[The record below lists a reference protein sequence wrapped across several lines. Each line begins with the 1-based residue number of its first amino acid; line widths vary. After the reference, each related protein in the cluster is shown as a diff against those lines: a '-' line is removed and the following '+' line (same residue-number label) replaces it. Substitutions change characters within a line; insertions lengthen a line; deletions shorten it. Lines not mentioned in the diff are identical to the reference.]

1 MIFVVSPAS
10 SQAFVQEFLETLRP
24 KKMFST
30 QKQTHIIR
38 RSKFTSLRDFRE
50 GKIVFNNGREQ
61 SEVILLHIYIYIYIL
76 LDSLL
81 YINVYRRVIFFSCRV
96 FSITSKIFFVQIL
109 INTKRYSIFNVVIFQ
124 HESTYVIDR
133 IIKMAALL
141 HTTIADL
148 LF

>member
-50 GKIVFNNGREQ
+50 GKIVFNNGRE
-61 SEVILLHIYIYIYIL
+61 
-76 LDSLL
+76 
-81 YINVYRRVIFFSCRV
+81 
-96 FSITSKIFFVQIL
+96 
-109 INTKRYSIFNVVIFQ
+109 
-124 HESTYVIDR
+124 
-133 IIKMAALL
+133 
-141 HTTIADL
+141 
-148 LF
+148 